1 MTSACGH
8 VADRHGGCPEW
19 FPALVQMLWVHLVTF
34 AAGWT
39 RAVCTLQTDLE
50 VVQDSLQLQVAASG
64 SHVPMGLQAS
74 QAGIHRPRLLPTSCF
89 RLPLAGLAAGHDLQS
104 LQSGPVT
111 QVGEKIFY
119 LEELLAFPFKM
130 QRELQM
136 IDVGYRGRLQ
146 PTDALDT

>member
-1 MTSACGH
+1 MLQT
-8 VADRHGGCPEW
+8 DMEGCPGR
-19 FPALVQMLWVHLVTF
+19 FPTLVQMLWVHLVTF

-39 RAVCTLQTDLE
+39 QPVGTQQTDLE
-50 VVQDSLQLQVAASG
+50 VVQDSLQLQVAASS
-64 SHVPMGLQAS
+64 SHVPMRLQAS
-74 QAGIHRPRLLPTSCF
+74 QAGIHRPRLRPTSCF

-111 QVGEKIFY
+111 QVGEEIFY
-119 LEELLAFPFKM
+119 LAELPAFLFKM
-130 QRELQM
+130 QGELQM